1 MSQLKFPDHQRAGKS
16 AELSRRAFLAA
27 LPLIPAS
34 IRGLTMGGGPS
45 AAAAMA
51 GVQLY
56 TVRASLRRDFDGT
69 LQKVAAIGYREVEF
83 AGYMGKSVKE
93 VRAALDRYELR
104 APSSHVGFDLLESNW
119 ERTVEEARAVGHEW
133 VTVPWIPE
141 ERRRTAD
148 DYKKVAEFFN
158 RGASVARKAGLRFAY
173 HNHNFEFNRLGDQLP
188 YEILLE
194 ETDPSLVE
202 MEMDIYWVVRGGGD
216 PLDLI
221 KRHPGRFTMV
231 HLKDSG
237 GPPDHKMMDVGSG
250 TIDFAGIFAHAREAG
265 IEHAF
270 VEHDEPPD
278 EFASLKASYPLAAR
292 LAAMLPDK

>member
-1 MSQLKFPDHQRAGKS
+1 
-16 AELSRRAFLAA
+16 
-27 LPLIPAS
+27 
-34 IRGLTMGGGPS
+34 
-45 AAAAMA
+45 
-51 GVQLY
+51 
-56 TVRASLRRDFDGT
+56 
-69 LQKVAAIGYREVEF
+69 
-83 AGYMGKSVKE
+83 
-93 VRAALDRYELR
+93 
-104 APSSHVGFDLLESNW
+104 
-119 ERTVEEARAVGHEW
+119 
-133 VTVPWIPE
+133 
-141 ERRRTAD
+141 
-148 DYKKVAEFFN
+148 
-158 RGASVARKAGLRFAY
+158 VARKAGLRFAY